1 MNSAGII
8 YVQLKMIEETIGP
21 SYKKFLKGINLTKLY
36 YSLYYSIKEKKLDGF
51 RIIEKDISQKDALP
65 NGSYIYQTKD
75 EAYLYVEGFKDEN

>member
-36 YSLYYSIKEKKLDGF
+36 YSLYYSIKEKKIRWF
-51 RIIEKDISQKDALP
+51 Q
-65 NGSYIYQTKD
+65 NY
-75 EAYLYVEGFKDEN
+75 